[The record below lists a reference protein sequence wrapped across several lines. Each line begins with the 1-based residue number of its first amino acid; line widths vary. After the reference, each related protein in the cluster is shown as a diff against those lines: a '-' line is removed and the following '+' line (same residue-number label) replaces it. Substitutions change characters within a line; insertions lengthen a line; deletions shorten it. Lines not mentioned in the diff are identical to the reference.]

1 MTVVF
6 GALSGEGAR
15 HGPQP
20 VIPDSDPKAVGDG
33 EQFVH
38 YGGMIGFTTK
48 RQESTSDKIRVGFAI
63 NMDTAR
69 RAGVQISSELLKL
82 ATAVEGVR

>member
-1 MTVVF
+1 MSGF
-6 GALSGEGAR
+6 GALPGKQTVDRMTNQGIVTVGE
-15 HGPQP
+15 
-20 VIPDSDPKAVGDG
+20 G